1 MSSSITE
8 RILGNNRIYT
18 DKYYRDIFLLT
29 KSFTIYSKD
38 ECLLYNNLITEF
50 YGTHVDSSKPETW
63 RYHKHLT
70 GNYHE
75 TDKPIE
81 LVSIDNG
88 NTIVL
93 SKDTIIYHRST
104 RDELLKFGYYY
115 KELVDKYPTQELLIK
130 SIINTSPSLTMD
142 EVLSLDNWSIVGFNQ
157 NLVEPQE
164 TNLIPDIQKR
174 LDNYKVHHLLTSYG
188 LMEPYY
194 MASLFSILYTF
205 LLKSVLAIRLG
216 NDKTERAHSYHIL
229 NYLSSHHGLDKHF
242 NYLTKK
248 QVLFLYRNLLYLNN
262 HSGRNETF
270 QTLIDRLFTEKR
282 VSVVNYRQKQKN
294 STDDKGG
301 MQYRFNQVLLNKANL
316 VYATNDFTLEDIR
329 DRERDLYKGNEKEY
343 EYNTE
348 SIDFTNQNSLY
359 SYLRT
364 KDLEVNLV
372 DNTNDVRRTL
382 IPMIIDYW
390 GYMLSIGRLN
400 FISSVVDPITNVDY
414 RLNVRDMFKLFSV
427 VLHKYNDIVIE
438 TFPDFVANRVFK
450 PNLPTESVLVSKL
463 YKPEWT
469 IRKLVKQML
478 QSVPSYVSC
487 DTAYSFNLFI
497 TDVYNV
503 NLGHW
508 LLVCNQADKDINAQ
522 LEGCIENLNHKG
534 VYKFDTEPVPVF
546 LKRIGFSSVLDY
558 EPNTLYD
565 ILMNILN
572 SVTYNKLG
580 ELGRNRYVQEAL
592 TQIFRQFNSYTVQ
605 LIDKYFSTE
614 SILANLK
621 SPLYGLEV
629 DSHAYHYY
637 LHDQTN
643 FVDTFI
649 VKKDLV
655 KVSFNTDVKH
665 TKTTKSEI
673 DVDFSE
679 KPLCVGSDIIY
690 VPVQLT
696 TPGVLVPVELEV
708 TPDVDQETLL
718 FLSLNL

>member
-1 MSSSITE
+1 
-8 RILGNNRIYT
+8 
-18 DKYYRDIFLLT
+18 
-29 KSFTIYSKD
+29 
-38 ECLLYNNLITEF
+38 
-50 YGTHVDSSKPETW
+50 
-63 RYHKHLT
+63 
-70 GNYHE
+70 
-75 TDKPIE
+75 
-81 LVSIDNG
+81 
-88 NTIVL
+88 
-93 SKDTIIYHRST
+93 
-104 RDELLKFGYYY
+104 
-115 KELVDKYPTQELLIK
+115 
-130 SIINTSPSLTMD
+130 
-142 EVLSLDNWSIVGFNQ
+142 
-157 NLVEPQE
+157 
-164 TNLIPDIQKR
+164 
-174 LDNYKVHHLLTSYG
+174 
-188 LMEPYY
+188 
-194 MASLFSILYTF
+194 
-205 LLKSVLAIRLG
+205 
-216 NDKTERAHSYHIL
+216 
-229 NYLSSHHGLDKHF
+229 
-242 NYLTKK
+242 
-248 QVLFLYRNLLYLNN
+248 
-262 HSGRNETF
+262 
-270 QTLIDRLFTEKR
+270 
-282 VSVVNYRQKQKN
+282 
-294 STDDKGG
+294 
-301 MQYRFNQVLLNKANL
+301 
-316 VYATNDFTLEDIR
+316 
-329 DRERDLYKGNEKEY
+329 
-343 EYNTE
+343 
-348 SIDFTNQNSLY
+348 
-359 SYLRT
+359 
-364 KDLEVNLV
+364 
-372 DNTNDVRRTL
+372 
-382 IPMIIDYW
+382 MIIDYW

-414 RLNVRDMFKLFSV
+414 RLNVRDMFKLFSI
-427 VLHKYNDIVIE
+427 VLHKYNDITIE

-450 PNLPTESVLVSKL
+450 PVLPTESVLVSKL

-605 LIDKYFSTE
+605 LIDKYFSSE

-665 TKTTKSEI
+665 TKTTKSDI

-679 KPLCVGSDIIY
+679 TPLCVGSDSIY

-696 TPGVLVPVELEV
+696 TPGVLAPVELEV